1 MERQRLVGA
10 LLGWKRDPSEN
21 GTVITLQVLALD
33 PAEGRKPVDVSVA
46 LNDRQIRS
54 LARDLQ
60 RAADA
65 RGITLWARPKWW
77 RAIFSPAQRNS
88 G

>member
-10 LLGWKRDPSEN
+10 LLGWKRNPSEN
-21 GTVITLQVLALD
+21 GTVITLQVLAVD
-33 PAEGRKPVDVSVA
+33 SPEDRKPIDVSVA

-54 LARDLQ
+54 FARDMQ
-60 RAADA
+60 RAANA

-77 RAIFSPAQRNS
+77 RAIFASAQRDS